1 MSVRRWTRSSV
12 TPRHTQSGSDHPAL
26 VTATAAPAQHAVAG
40 ASLMRKLHL
49 THAAYAA
56 MVGAA
61 LLGMIALTVAVARDA
76 GPLPGDVGLT
86 VWWQRLILPHPWLSR
101 LLEIDSTV
109 NWPRPAGIL
118 VATAIAVF
126 VALSRWLDA
135 ALALA
140 TVATAD
146 ATNFLINQII
156 QRPRPLGYGVYVD
169 RYISGVY
176 SFPSGH
182 VEHAVACFGSVLL
195 LTFQVR
201 RTGTRTLAVLW
212 VVRAGLILG
221 IVLMGP
227 SRVLMGEHWPSD
239 SLAGLF
245 WGGFW
250 LLISIQVYGWIARR
264 WPRLLGVGEPHP
276 GQRAV
281 A

>member
-1 MSVRRWTRSSV
+1 MCWARISSPPSGSPLRSKRTSGSSATSSSGRCQKNTDDAATRTRSPRRFEFIPPINPTTRSIVMSVRRWTRSSV
-12 TPRHTQSGSDHPAL
+12 TPRRTQSGSDHPVL
-26 VTATAAPAQHAVAG
+26 VTAKAAPAQRAVAG

-61 LLGMIALTVAVARDA
+61 LLGMIALIVAVARDA

-86 VWWQRLILPHPWLSR
+86 VWWQRLILPHSWLSR
-101 LLEIDSTV
+101 LLQIDSTV
-109 NWPRPAGIL
+109 NWPRSAGIL

-182 VEHAVACFGSVLL
+182 VEH
-195 LTFQVR
+195 
-201 RTGTRTLAVLW
+201 
-212 VVRAGLILG
+212 
-221 IVLMGP
+221 
-227 SRVLMGEHWPSD
+227 
-239 SLAGLF
+239 
-245 WGGFW
+245 
-250 LLISIQVYGWIARR
+250 
-264 WPRLLGVGEPHP
+264 
-276 GQRAV
+276 
-281 A
+281 